1 MVLCRVVWIG
11 SVWSAWVGGSALRL
25 RLLSGR
31 SPSLCLGWWFFP
43 PLSTSL
49 LWSCLPFPPFGGG
62 AFSSSSDESLKLPP
76 GTRCARVVS
85 MCMPRSHNRY
95 DSPMHLVATL
105 RDDSKP
111 TPSKPEAAR
120 HVLVTVASQLQLFW
134 PSHVYTHPTTDS
146 PNTYFSTCCS
156 RGSHARCDHI
166 SKLTLR

>member
-25 RLLSGR
+25 LLCCGR
-31 SPSLCLGWWFFP
+31 SPSLCLGWYLLSSP
-43 PLSTSL
+43 PF
-49 LWSCLPFPPFGGG
+49 LWSCVPFPPFGGG
-62 AFSSSSDESLKLPP
+62 AFSSSDVSLKLPP
-76 GTRCARVVS
+76 QTRCARIVS
-85 MCMPRSHNRY
+85 MCIPRSDNRF

-105 RDDSKP
+105 GDDSKP

-146 PNTYFSTCCS
+146 PNTFFP
-156 RGSHARCDHI
+156 HAAQEG
-166 SKLTLR
+166 LTRDATTFPN